1 MGLKKAIAATYMR
14 LSRWTFVHE
23 PLPKKVVLIGAPHTS
38 NWDGFLMVMCFWRI
52 GRPYKF
58 LVKESAAKNPV
69 VGPIVRWVGGVPVNR
84 EGGHG
89 VVKAAVEEA
98 NRSEEFTL
106 IIAPNGTRSRR
117 DYWKSGFYRI
127 CLETG
132 LPLQLGF
139 IDSRT
144 RTYGWSGNITLTGDV
159 KADMDRIREFYAG
172 KLGKRP
178 ANSNVP
184 RLRAE
189 EG

>member
-1 MGLKKAIAATYMR
+1 M
-14 LSRWTFVHE
+14 
-23 PLPKKVVLIGAPHTS
+23 
-38 NWDGFLMVMCFWRI
+38 
-52 GRPYKF
+52 
-58 LVKESAAKNPV
+58 
-69 VGPIVRWVGGVPVNR
+69 NR

-106 IIAPNGTRSRR
+106 IIAPKGTRSRR

-144 RTYGWSGNITLTGDV
+144 RTYGWSGNITLTGDRHGPDPRV
-159 KADMDRIREFYAG
+159 LRGQARQTTGQLE
-172 KLGKRP
+172 RP
-178 ANSNVP
+178 PAPGGRGVIP
-184 RLRAE
+184 AARLRPNPADLTK
-189 EG
+189 

>member
-84 EGGHG
+84 PQGH
-89 VVKAAVEEA
+89 
-98 NRSEEFTL
+98 T
-106 IIAPNGTRSRR
+106 IP
-117 DYWKSGFYRI
+117 
-127 CLETG
+127 
-132 LPLQLGF
+132 
-139 IDSRT
+139 
-144 RTYGWSGNITLTGDV
+144 
-159 KADMDRIREFYAG
+159 
-172 KLGKRP
+172 
-178 ANSNVP
+178 P
-184 RLRAE
+184 RLLEIRLLPNLPGNGAAPATRLHRFAHPHVRLE
-189 EG
+189 REHHADGRRQSRHGPDPRVLRGQARQTTGQLERPPAPGGRGVIPAARLRPNPADLTK

>member
-106 IIAPNGTRSRR
+106 IIAPKGTRSRR
-117 DYWKSGFYRI
+117 DYWKSGLLPDLPGNGAAPATRLHRFAHPHVR
-127 CLETG
+127 LEREHHADGRRQSRHGPDPRVLRGQARQTTG
-132 LPLQLGF
+132 
-139 IDSRT
+139 
-144 RTYGWSGNITLTGDV
+144 
-159 KADMDRIREFYAG
+159 
-172 KLGKRP
+172 
-178 ANSNVP
+178 
-184 RLRAE
+184 
-189 EG
+189 